1 MQVARWIAAVA
12 LMGLASCA
20 HPPARPVVGQSARP
34 NIILFLVDDMGQQ
47 DVSEPMLSVDT
58 RTPVNQRFTT
68 PNVEA
73 LAARGVK
80 ASDAHSAGPVCT
92 PSRTAIL
99 TGQCPAR
106 THITFWTLEKDNP
119 PTGKHDRVSAPAW
132 NGWGAQP
139 SATMWPALL
148 HAAGYRTIHAGK
160 AHFGARKTPG
170 ADPLNMGFDINIAGH
185 AAGAPSS
192 YLGTHGFSESGKH
205 AAQNNEP
212 LDAARIGTSV
222 WDVPGLEA
230 YHGQD
235 VWLDDALAREACAAI
250 NDAVAVGQPFALN
263 FCPYGVHAPIMMD
276 ERFAALS
283 EGKDLDPPERKYIS
297 MVAAVDEAL
306 GTIVRCCEDLGVL
319 DNTYIIFTSDNGGL
333 SAHARGRA
341 PDGQRAHTHN
351 APLRNGKGSA
361 SEGGT
366 RVPFIAVGPGI
377 APATQPL
384 EATIT
389 GTDLYPT
396 ILAMA
401 GVPAPVEVPCDGV
414 NVLPLLTGAST
425 RLTRPAAIII
435 HQPHQWGSKE
445 RDIEPFTSIRDGD
458 WKLIWYHDGPRVELY
473 NLRLDLSET
482 TDLGQQEPARANEM
496 LALLRTRMEELGGQW
511 SIDKATGLPIVP
523 VAAHSPA
530 SAPARS
536 SAPVPSPDPT
546 VR

>member
-1 MQVARWIAAVA
+1 MALVAF
-12 LMGLASCA
+12 ASCA
-20 HPPARPVVGQSARP
+20 SQPSRSRATAAPRP

-47 DVSEPMLSVDT
+47 DVSEPMLSADE
-58 RTPVNQRFTT
+58 RTPVNLRFTT

-80 ASDAHSAGPVCT
+80 ASDAHAAAPVCT

-106 THITFWTLEKDNP
+106 THITFWTLEKDSP
-119 PTGKHDRVSAPAW
+119 PTGTHDRVRAPDW

-139 SATMWPALL
+139 SPTTWPALL
-148 HAAGYRTIHAGK
+148 SAAGYRTIHAGK
-160 AHFGARKTPG
+160 AHFGARDTPG
-170 ADPLNMGFDINIAGH
+170 ADPLHMGFDVNIAGH

-192 YLGTHGFSESGKH
+192 YLGQHAFSEAGKQ

-212 LDAARIGTSV
+212 LDAAKVGASV
-222 WDVPGLEA
+222 WDVPGLEK
-230 YHGQD
+230 YHGSD
-235 VWLDDALAREACAAI
+235 VWLDDALARESCAAI
-250 NDAVAVGQPFALN
+250 AGAVAAGEPFALN

-276 ERFAALS
+276 DRYAHLS

-297 MVAAVDEAL
+297 MVAAVDDAL
-306 GTIVRCCEDLGVL
+306 GSIVRCCEDLGVL

-366 RVPFIAVGPGI
+366 RVPFIAAGPGI
-377 APATQPL
+377 APASQPL
-384 EATIT
+384 AATIT

-396 ILAMA
+396 LLAMA
-401 GVPAPVEVPCDGV
+401 GVAAPAEGPCDGV
-414 NVLPLLTGAST
+414 NVLPLLTGEST
-425 RLTRPAAIII
+425 TVHRPAAIIV

-482 TDLGQQEPARANEM
+482 IDLAGQEPDRASEL
-496 LALLRTRMEELGGQW
+496 LALLRTRMEALGGQW
-511 SIDKATGLPIVP
+511 SIDKATGAAIVP
-523 VAAHSPA
+523 GVSRH
-530 SAPARS
+530 SAPA
-536 SAPVPSPDPT
+536 

>member
-1 MQVARWIAAVA
+1 MFAF
-12 LMGLASCA
+12 ASCA
-20 HPPARPVVGQSARP
+20 SPPTRPAARETTRP

-47 DVSEPMLSVDT
+47 DVSEPMLSVDSC
-58 RTPVNQRFTT
+58 TPVNQRFTT

-80 ASDAHSAGPVCT
+80 ASDAHAAAPVCT

-106 THITFWTLEKDNP
+106 THITFWTLEKDSP
-119 PTGKHDRVSAPAW
+119 PTGKHDRVTAPNW

-139 SATMWPALL
+139 SPTTWPALL
-148 HAAGYRTIHAGK
+148 HDAGYRTIHAGK
-160 AHFGARKTPG
+160 AHFGARQTPG
-170 ADPLNMGFDINIAGH
+170 ADPLNMGFDVNIAGH

-192 YLGTHGFSESGKH
+192 YLGTHAFSEAGRQ

-212 LDAARIGTSV
+212 LDAARVGASV

-235 VWLDDALAREACAAI
+235 VWLDDALARESCSAI
-250 NDAVAVGQPFALN
+250 ADAVAAGQPFALN

-276 ERFAALS
+276 ERYAHLT
-283 EGKDLDPPERKYIS
+283 EDKDLDPPERKYIS
-297 MVAAVDEAL
+297 MVAAVDDAL
-306 GTIVRCCEDLGVL
+306 GMIVRCCSDLGVL
-319 DNTYIIFTSDNGGL
+319 ENTYIIFTSDNGGL

-377 APATQPL
+377 APSEQPL
-384 EATIT
+384 DATIT

-401 GVPAPVEVPCDGV
+401 GVAAPTDVPCDGV
-414 NVLPLLTGAST
+414 SVLPLLQGST
-425 RLTRPAAIII
+425 ATLTRPAAIIV

-482 TDLGQQEPARANEM
+482 TDLAQQDSKRAGEL

-511 SIDKATGLPIVP
+511 SIDTATGEAVIPAVPAELP
-523 VAAHSPA
+523 
-530 SAPARS
+530 
-536 SAPVPSPDPT
+536 